1 METPPALEFGD
12 RQSGT
17 AGPFRLHVLLHGRRH
32 HGDVTALFWRL
43 GLASETL
50 LELIEELTEHWLTPT
65 CALAPAELRQ
75 PSSWNE
81 SGLSETRSLA
91 PPRNT
96 RVTTGRAL
104 PVHGIQ
110 RVRERLN
117 HGPMPIS
124 YSNAGDKRC

>member
-1 METPPALEFGD
+1 MYG
-12 RQSGT
+12 SS
-17 AGPFRLHVLLHGRRH
+17 RRH
-32 HGDVTALFWRL
+32 RRTHRRRPSGEVTARFWRL

-104 PVHGIQ
+104 PVHCIQ
-110 RVRERLN
+110 RVTERL
-117 HGPMPIS
+117 HHRPMEIS
-124 YSNAGDKRC
+124 YSNAGAKLRQM